1 MQKQEEG
8 IPARRIY
15 ETRKPP
21 PVRDESLFDQLTR
34 KYRK

>member
-8 IPARRIY
+8 ILARRIY

-34 KYRK
+34 KI